1 MTNTPPT
8 INVLLVEDNPDD
20 VDLIKE
26 SLSDS
31 TEAHFEVH
39 NEGRLMRA
47 QHQFAIREFD
57 IVLLDLGLPDS
68 SGLRTLET
76 VLEWEVGLP
85 IVVLTGLAE
94 DIIGSQAVE
103 LGAHAYLVKRLESF
117 NALPGNL
124 IEAVEQHRAQ
134 QRRVCGWTD
143 GVAPAALRRLGYRHR
158 LQLPDP
164 WPLLIPRPLSI
175 ARAVKR
181 VPAVRLFTPSRA
193 SFPRQ
198 RESASSPGGSS
209 LPLHGL
215 RQSRPGRH
223 PYL

>member
-1 MTNTPPT
+1 MTNAPPT

-26 SLSDS
+26 SLGESA
-31 TEAHFEVH
+31 EAHFEVL
-39 NEGRLMRA
+39 NEARLDRA

-94 DIIGSQAVE
+94 DIIGAQAVE

-117 NALPGNL
+117 EALSTNL
-124 IEAVEQHRAQ
+124 LEAVQQHRAQ
-134 QRRVCGWTD
+134 HAAAPGGPLGW
-143 GVAPAALRRLGYRHR
+143 LRRL
-158 LQLPDP
+158 L
-164 WPLLIPRPLSI
+164 
-175 ARAVKR
+175 
-181 VPAVRLFTPSRA
+181 
-193 SFPRQ
+193 
-198 RESASSPGGSS
+198 GGS
-209 LPLHGL
+209 
-215 RQSRPGRH
+215 
-223 PYL
+223 

>member
-26 SLSDS
+26 SLGDS
-31 TEAHFEVH
+31 SEAHFEVH

-94 DIIGSQAVE
+94 DVIGAQAVE

-124 IEAVEQHRAQ
+124 IEAVELHRAQ
-134 QRRVCGWTD
+134 HAESSG
-143 GVAPAALRRLGYRHR
+143 GLMGLIRRL
-158 LQLPDP
+158 
-164 WPLLIPRPLSI
+164 
-175 ARAVKR
+175 
-181 VPAVRLFTPSRA
+181 F
-193 SFPRQ
+193 
-198 RESASSPGGSS
+198 GGS
-209 LPLHGL
+209 
-215 RQSRPGRH
+215 
-223 PYL
+223 